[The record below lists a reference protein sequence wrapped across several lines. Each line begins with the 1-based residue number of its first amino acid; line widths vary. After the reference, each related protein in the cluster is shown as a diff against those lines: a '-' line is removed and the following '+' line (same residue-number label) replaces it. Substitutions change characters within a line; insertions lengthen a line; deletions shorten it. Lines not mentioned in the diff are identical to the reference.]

1 MSRFRPPNMTLR
13 TMNAMRHWRSRL
25 TAVTPVVVLACFVGG
40 MGAATPSFAALY
52 KWTDANGR
60 VVYSDQP
67 PIGDFKVDTVSAP
80 PPPAN
85 PNALK
90 ELAAKEA
97 ESKKKRLDAQE
108 SAKKS
113 DQERADADRR
123 LGVCRD
129 VQSQMK
135 QLASDQVAMLKYN
148 DKGEAVNMDDAERR
162 RKRLELENWYR
173 SNCPA

>member
-1 MSRFRPPNMTLR
+1 M
-13 TMNAMRHWRSRL
+13 
-25 TAVTPVVVLACFVGG
+25 PVVVLACFVGG
-40 MGAATPSFAALY
+40 MGAATPSFATLY
-52 KWTDANGR
+52 KWTDASGR

-67 PIGDFKVDTVSAP
+67 PIGDFKVDTVSGP

-90 ELAAKEA
+90 ELATKEA

-123 LGVCRD
+123 LGVCKD

-135 QLASDQVAMLKYN
+135 QLASSDQVALLKYN
-148 DKGEAVNMDDAERR
+148 DKGEVVNMDDAERR